1 MVWTIVVTVV
11 VIALVCSVVI
21 AGGRFLTLRSRGI
34 PVVVRTLPSPEGRHW
49 RHGILVYGGM
59 LARVFKVRSLLPLPD
74 IEIDRQGTEIT
85 GRREITD
92 WETQFLESDL
102 HVMEITNAGRRYEVA
117 LDEAGDTALVAWLES
132 APSTRQVRSLNRIDP
147 RHGLDSRS

>member
-11 VIALVCSVVI
+11 VIALVCAVLI

-34 PVVVRTLPSPEGRHW
+34 PVVVRPLPSPEGRHW
-49 RHGILVYGGM
+49 RHGVLVYGGM
-59 LARVFKVRSLLPLPD
+59 GARVFQVRSLRPLPD
-74 IEIDRQGTEIT
+74 MEIHRQGTEIA
-85 GRREITD
+85 GRRRITE
-92 WETQFLESDL
+92 WESQFLELEL
-102 HVMEITNAGRRYEVA
+102 HVLEVTDGGRRFEVA

-132 APSTRQVRSLNRIDP
+132 APSTRQVRSMNKVDP